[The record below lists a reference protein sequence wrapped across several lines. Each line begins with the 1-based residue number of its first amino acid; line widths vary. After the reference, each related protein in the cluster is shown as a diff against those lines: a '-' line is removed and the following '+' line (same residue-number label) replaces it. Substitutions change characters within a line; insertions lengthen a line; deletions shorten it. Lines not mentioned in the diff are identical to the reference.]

1 MLGFLTGLVGLLH
14 LLLVQL
20 NVVVLEIP
28 LTERSCVDFDDGVL
42 DQSLGTDEL
51 IVRRVVQNVNDAG
64 LVRLGFGTP
73 REVTVIKFECAV
85 LHVLATTSD
94 KNDALLTDFGVAGDS
109 SHFELSFL
117 LVDRHA
123 TTSRSPLLSGVPR
136 DTHSILINN
145 KSNLQ
150 TY

>member
-1 MLGFLTGLVGLLH
+1 MLGFLAGFIGLFH

-28 LTERSCVDFDDGVL
+28 LTERSCVDLDDGVL
-42 DQSLGTDEL
+42 DQGLGTDQL
-51 IVRRVVQNVNDAG
+51 IVRRVVENVNDAG

-73 REVTVIKFECAV
+73 REVAVVKLESAV
-85 LHVLATTSD
+85 LHVFTTASD
-94 KNDALLTDFGVAGDS
+94 QNDALLTDFGVASDS
-109 SHFELSFL
+109 SHLELSFL

-145 KSNLQ
+145 KIQLQ